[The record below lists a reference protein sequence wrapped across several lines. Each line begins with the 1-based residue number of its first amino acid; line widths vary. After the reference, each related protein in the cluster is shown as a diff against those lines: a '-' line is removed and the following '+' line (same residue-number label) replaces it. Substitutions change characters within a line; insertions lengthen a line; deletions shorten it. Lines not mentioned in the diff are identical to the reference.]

1 MQEPERPQGPEGP
14 DGPERPHEVELL
26 SGSVGEGDEG
36 RERADLRT
44 LWHRRSARGRAV
56 IAATTVAVLALGGT
70 VAYAATSNG
79 SDGGS
84 PSAAPSAS
92 SSDGPGARHG
102 HGGPWFGLGGD
113 AAHGEATVKD
123 PDTGDWVVR
132 VWQRGTVEKVAD
144 DQVTV
149 KSEDGASW
157 TWTVGSD
164 TSVSGKDASGS
175 GADTLKKGDTVYVV
189 GSRSG
194 DRNTAD
200 RVLSGTFDDRGKEH
214 RRGGFPEHGPWN
226 RGDGERSPDPTGSGA
241 AT

>member
-1 MQEPERPQGPEGP
+1 MQE
-14 DGPERPHEVELL
+14 PERPHEVELL
-26 SGSVGEGDEG
+26 SGSADEGGEGHKAQ
-36 RERADLRT
+36 ERADLRA

-70 VAYAATSNG
+70 VAYAATSSG

-92 SSDGPGARHG
+92 SSEGPGGRHG

-132 VWQRGTVEKVAD
+132 VWQRGTVEKVSG

-164 TSVSGKDASGS
+164 ASGS
-175 GADTLKKGDTVYVV
+175 GKDTAGSGAGTLKKGDTVYVV

-194 DRNTAD
+194 DKNTAD
-200 RVLSGTFDDRGKEH
+200 RVLSGTFDDHGKEN
-214 RRGGFPEHGPWN
+214 RRGGFPGHGPWN
-226 RGDGERSPDPTGSGA
+226 RGDDDRSPGPTRSGA